1 MADGGLP
8 PGGGNN
14 PHRDRE
20 IEAGK
25 RADASSAF
33 EEQGDSKR
41 ARLIESVI
49 HAEYSRIPSLQ
60 RLAYNA
66 VPNDQ
71 QVPPIMLPSIYPPWG
86 SWRPPPIQAQPGS
99 GVDYSEVYTYP
110 FLTGTS
116 FSFNN
121 DFLMDR
127 YRQRSTREGQVV
139 PAGTYVDYTGVW
151 YQYDEGDDGTHNN
164 QVRGYD
170 DHELCTIS

>member
-66 VPNDQ
+66 VPNNQ
-71 QVPPIMLPSIYPPWG
+71 RLPPIMHPSIDNAPWG
-86 SWRPPPIQAQPGS
+86 SWRPPPIQGQSGS
-99 GVDYSEVYTYP
+99 GVNYGEVYTYP
-110 FLTGTS
+110 GGHVVGQLYA
-116 FSFNN
+116 FN
-121 DFLMDR
+121 DEFTI
-127 YRQRSTREGQVV
+127 TRAFELR
-139 PAGTYVDYTGVW
+139 AGR
-151 YQYDEGDDGTHNN
+151 HA
-164 QVRGYD
+164 
-170 DHELCTIS
+170 

>member
-1 MADGGLP
+1 MTDGLP

-14 PHRDRE
+14 PHLDRE

-86 SWRPPPIQAQPGS
+86 SWRPPPILAQPGS
-99 GVDYSEVYTYP
+99 GTDHLSQFGE
-110 FLTGTS
+110 LTAN
-116 FSFNN
+116 FVRR
-121 DFLMDR
+121 MDR
-127 YRQRSTREGQVV
+127 QRTTRQGQVL
-139 PAGTYVDYTGVW
+139 PPGTYVDTSWDSDQPTVI
-151 YQYDEGDDGTHNN
+151 YQYDEAYGSRGSRNQGTMGID
-164 QVRGYD
+164 QR
-170 DHELCTIS
+170 CSIS